1 MKSLRFETRSGAE
14 YVIDRD
20 AYKVVRLDGP
30 YSPEINYRDYADGV
44 WHDLYTLPEV
54 TVGRQVYMVFGNDGG
69 SYRITTPVTN
79 VEEVDR

>member
-1 MKSLRFETRSGAE
+1 MKSLRFETASGAE

-30 YSPEINYRDYADGV
+30 YSEGINYDNYPDGV
-44 WHDLYTLPEV
+44 WHDLYAMPEIK
-54 TVGRQVYMVFGNDGG
+54 VGSQAYIVMGYHGGN
-69 SYRITTPVTN
+69 YRITTPVVS

>member
-1 MKSLRFETRSGAE
+1 MKSLRFQTRSGAD

-30 YSPEINYRDYADGV
+30 YSEGINYDQYPDGK
-44 WHDLYTLPEV
+44 WHDLYAMPLIE
-54 TVGRQVYMVFGNDGG
+54 VGRQAYMVFGFDGG
-69 SYRITTPVTN
+69 SYRITTPVVS